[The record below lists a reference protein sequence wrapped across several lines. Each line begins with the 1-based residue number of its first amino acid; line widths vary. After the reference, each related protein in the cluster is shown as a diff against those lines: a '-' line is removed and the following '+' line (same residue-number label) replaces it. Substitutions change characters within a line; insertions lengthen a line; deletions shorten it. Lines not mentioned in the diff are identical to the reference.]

1 MSNPDTKLKET
12 PLYEM
17 HLKYK
22 GRMVDFGG
30 WNLPLQYSGIINEHD
45 TVRQRAGL
53 FDVSHMGEF
62 TIEGEQSLA
71 LLQELLT
78 NDVSLVSDNQVQY
91 SPMCNDQGGIID
103 DLMVYRYNQDKY
115 LMVVNA
121 ANTEKDFNRVKEVA
135 SGYPGAEIANI
146 SSQVALIA
154 LQGPL
159 AAEIITTETETDLT
173 SLKPFRFIPDA
184 FICGEKA
191 MVSRT
196 GYTGEDGFEIY
207 SSVEGAPVIWEML
220 MHRGKSLGLL
230 PAGLGARDTLRFEA
244 SLGLYGNELDED
256 TNPLEAGLHRF
267 VKLDKPDFRG
277 KDSIVKTQE
286 AGLKKTL
293 VGLEMV
299 GRGVPRHGYPVM
311 HQETPIGNITT
322 GSYAPTLD
330 KNLGLAYVE
339 PSFAEPGTQVFIDV
353 RGRQIEAIV
362 VPIPF
367 YSRRR
372 K

>member
-1 MSNPDTKLKET
+1 LSQPETNLKET
-12 PLYEM
+12 PLHEIHM
-17 HLKYK
+17 KYQ

-30 WNLPLQYSGIINEHD
+30 WNLPIQYSGIINEHD
-45 TVRQRAGL
+45 AVRNRAGI

-62 TIEGEQSLA
+62 TIAGEQSLA

-78 NDVSLVSDNQVQY
+78 NDVSLVADNQVQY
-91 SPMCNDQGGIID
+91 SPMCNDHGGIID
-103 DLMVYRYNQDKY
+103 DLMVYRYNQEKY
-115 LMVVNA
+115 MLVVNA
-121 ANTEKDFNRVKEVA
+121 ANTEKDFQRVQEVA
-135 SGYPGAEIANI
+135 SGYPGVKITDI
-146 SSQVALIA
+146 SDQTALIA

-159 AAEIITTETETDLT
+159 AAQIIATETETDLP
-173 SLKPFRFIPDA
+173 SLKPFRFVTDM
-184 FICGEKA
+184 FLCGEKV

-196 GYTGEDGFEIY
+196 GYTGEDGYEIY
-207 SSVEGAPVIWEML
+207 CSAESTLFIWEML
-220 MHRGKSLGLL
+220 MQRGKNLGLL

-244 SLGLYGNELDED
+244 CLPLYGNELDED

-267 VKLDKPDFRG
+267 VKLNKPDFRG
-277 KDSIVKTQE
+277 KDSIVKAND

-293 VGLEMV
+293 VGLEMI
-299 GRGVPRHGYPVM
+299 GRGVPRHGYAVV
-311 HQETPIGNITT
+311 HEDTPIGHITT

-330 KNLGLAYVE
+330 KNLGLAYVS
-339 PSFAEPGTQVFIDV
+339 PGFAAPGTQVFVDI
-353 RGRQIEAIV
+353 RGRKIEAQV

>member
-1 MSNPDTKLKET
+1 MSDTNTKPKET
-12 PLYEM
+12 PLYQM
-17 HLKYK
+17 HIKYK

-30 WNLPLQYSGIINEHD
+30 WNLPIQYSGIISEHD
-45 TVRQRAGL
+45 AVRQRAGI
-53 FDVSHMGEF
+53 FDVCHMGEF
-62 TIEGEQSLA
+62 TIEGKQSTA

-78 NDVSLVSDNQVQY
+78 NDVSLVTDNQVQY
-91 SPMCNDQGGIID
+91 SPMCNDRGGIID
-103 DLMVYRYNQDKY
+103 DLMIYRYNQDKY

-121 ANTEKDFNRVKEVA
+121 SNTEKDFNRVTEVA
-135 SGYPGAEIANI
+135 SDYPEVEIADI
-146 SSQVALIA
+146 SHQVALIA

-159 AAEIITTETETDLT
+159 ATEILAMETEADLGA
-173 SLKPFRFIPDA
+173 LKPFRFIPEVLV
-184 FICGEKA
+184 CGEKV
-191 MVSRT
+191 MLSRT

-207 SSVEGAPVIWEML
+207 SGVESAPVIWEML
-220 MHRGKSLGLL
+220 MERGQDLGLV

-244 SLGLYGNELDED
+244 CLALYGNELDDD

-267 VKLDKPDFRG
+267 VKLDKPHFRG
-277 KDSIVKTQE
+277 KDSIAKAQE
-286 AGLKKTL
+286 EGLKKTL

-311 HQETPIGNITT
+311 HQGSPVGNITT

-330 KNLGLAYVE
+330 KNLGMAYVT
-339 PSFAEPGTQVFIDV
+339 PSFAAPDTQLFIDV
-353 RGRQIEAIV
+353 RGRQIEARV